1 MFATTAVAQAV
12 RNNVSLLPET
22 CRKTT
27 GGMALK
33 TNGSMLNYKCFLK
46 LAFYTVILGDRVSFD
61 IQCNVHVRQSVWN
74 NNIITIIL
82 HLDILIVI
90 R

>member
-1 MFATTAVAQAV
+1 MFVTTAVAQAV
-12 RNNVSLLPET
+12 RNNVTLLPET
-22 CRKTT
+22 CRKT
-27 GGMALK
+27 

-74 NNIITIIL
+74 NNIIMIIL
-82 HLDILIVI
+82 HHDILIVI